1 MTSALRS
8 VASERGLGHG
18 SAIAWPLPSGVHDV
32 DAVCTSH
39 GFVAQSQIP
48 ALYGETCTSYEAA
61 PGTGSHETM
70 GVSVETPVASP
81 GQSSTPFAESRM
93 LRFATAA
100 RPPSYVIVN
109 VCGSPFT
116 SEYTVGVPALTPVE
130 SYGVT
135 RQ

>member
-1 MTSALRS
+1 M
-8 VASERGLGHG
+8 
-18 SAIAWPLPSGVHDV
+18 
-32 DAVCTSH
+32 CTSH

-81 GQSSTPFAESRM
+81 GQSSTPFDESRM

-100 RPPSYVIVN
+100 RPPS
-109 VCGSPFT
+109 
-116 SEYTVGVPALTPVE
+116 
-130 SYGVT
+130 
-135 RQ
+135 